1 MDLAWLDCAMAH
13 APAPSCASYD
23 PDGLT
28 ARAPYNDRPLLRRAG
43 GGRFPDEGPG
53 SLSRRSLSD
62 EVSGLSRRKFDDPD
76 PRPTLRRAGGGR
88 FPHER
93 SRARIDGAPAVLFAT
108 QSEAN
113 VR

>member
-1 MDLAWLDCAMAH
+1 MDLAWLDCALAVAG

-28 ARAPYNDRPLLRRAG
+28 ARAPGGCSRPLLRRAG
-43 GGRFPDEGPG
+43 GGRFGFPDEGSG
-53 SLSRRSLSD
+53 LLARRSFS
-62 EVSGLSRRKFDDPD
+62 DDPE

-93 SRARIDGAPAVLFAT
+93 SRARIDGAPAVLRVT
-108 QSEAN
+108 QSETN
-113 VR
+113 DFR